1 GFMTGHDR
9 EASETL
15 AIFQERFPESAL
27 LQRFSVSDLLE
38 RERKWQEIRAKR
50 WELYR
55 AAQLPVHGFMD
66 AEAQPLGVEWSM
78 RFRSNRSVNP
88 WDQKYPVFVKHGGRG
103 AFELEID
110 TKGLIAGYTAILI
123 AHELNLIQVV
133 EKTFSRIV
141 IPPSLLVVLQA
152 DIHKARQF

>member
-1 GFMTGHDR
+1 
-9 EASETL
+9 
-15 AIFQERFPESAL
+15 
-27 LQRFSVSDLLE
+27 
-38 RERKWQEIRAKR
+38 RAKR

-152 DIHKARQF
+152 DIHKARQFQPSRLQSLQAVKAAIDTGKISISPDVVADDLLSRFKVDEFGV